1 MIEARDGEPNRLELQ
16 GKKSVQ
22 KRNGAITENENETNR
37 NNEEVIINKGPDV
50 VIYYPLHYKCFAD
63 TTMLLI

>member
-16 GKKSVQ
+16 RKKSWR
-22 KRNGAITENENETNR
+22 KGAITENENETNR
-37 NNEEVIINKGPDV
+37 NNEEVIIDKGPDV
-50 VIYYPLHYKCFAD
+50 VIYYPLHHKRFSD